1 MLAAW
6 YDRQGA
12 AADVLQVG
20 ELPDPQPAAGEV
32 RVRLAVSGVNPGD
45 TKKRDG
51 WLGNPMPFP
60 RVIPHSD
67 GAGVIDAV
75 GSGVAAARLGQ
86 RVWVYGA
93 QSYRPFG
100 TAAQMTVVPDN
111 QAVALPDA
119 VSGELG
125 ASLGIPGITAHRCV
139 FSDGPV
145 TGKRVLVHG
154 APGAV
159 SSMAAQLAR
168 WKGATVVG
176 TVRRTEDVEQ
186 VDHTVCESVVAL
198 DGPNPVQAV
207 RDIAPDGVDRVIEV
221 SLSDNIDFDMAVVA
235 NDAVVAAYAS
245 RANRPEVPFW
255 PLLFANTTLR
265 MMGSDDFSTSAK
277 AIAVQELTAAASLGV
292 LQLVVAARYELSD
305 IALAHNQVDAG
316 ARGRILLTHL

>member
-1 MLAAW
+1 
-6 YDRQGA
+6 
-12 AADVLQVG
+12 
-20 ELPDPQPAAGEV
+20 
-32 RVRLAVSGVNPGD
+32 
-45 TKKRDG
+45 
-51 WLGNPMPFP
+51 MPFP

-111 QAVALPDA
+111 QAVALPDD

-139 FSDGPV
+139 FSHGPV

-154 APGAV
+154 VLGAV

-168 WKGATVVG
+168 WEGATVVG

-186 VDHTVCESVVAL
+186 VDPTVCESVVAL

-207 RDIAPDGVDRVIEV
+207 RDIAPDGVDRVIEI

-316 ARGRILLTHL
+316 VRGRILLTNL

>member
-1 MLAAW
+1 
-6 YDRQGA
+6 
-12 AADVLQVG
+12 
-20 ELPDPQPAAGEV
+20 
-32 RVRLAVSGVNPGD
+32 
-45 TKKRDG
+45 
-51 WLGNPMPFP
+51 
-60 RVIPHSD
+60 
-67 GAGVIDAV
+67 
-75 GSGVAAARLGQ
+75 
-86 RVWVYGA
+86 
-93 QSYRPFG
+93 
-100 TAAQMTVVPDN
+100 MTVVPDN

-154 APGAV
+154 VLGAV

-221 SLSDNIDFDMAVVA
+221 SLSDNIDFYIASWQTMPWSRRTPAV
-235 NDAVVAAYAS
+235 
-245 RANRPEVPFW
+245 P
-255 PLLFANTTLR
+255 
-265 MMGSDDFSTSAK
+265 
-277 AIAVQELTAAASLGV
+277 TAPKCRSGPCYSPIRRCA
-292 LQLVVAARYELSD
+292 
-305 IALAHNQVDAG
+305 
-316 ARGRILLTHL
+316 

>member
-6 YDRQGA
+6 YDRHGA
-12 AADVLQVG
+12 AADVLQIG
-20 ELPDPQPAAGEV
+20 ELPDPEPAAGEV

-45 TKKRDG
+45 TKKRAG
-51 WLGNPMPFP
+51 WLNNPMPFP
-60 RVIPHSD
+60 RVVPHSD

-75 GSGVAAARLGQ
+75 GTGVAATRVGQ

-111 QAVALPDA
+111 QAVAVPDA
-119 VSGELG
+119 ISDELG

-139 FSDGPV
+139 FGDGPV
-145 TGKRVLVHG
+145 AGMRMLVHG
-154 APGAV
+154 VLGAV
-159 SSMAAQLAR
+159 GSMAAQLAR

-176 TVRRTEDVEQ
+176 TVRHTEDVEQ
-186 VDHTVCESVVAL
+186 VDPTVCESVIAL

-207 RDIAPDGVDRVIEV
+207 RDIAADGVDRVIEV
-221 SLSDNIDFDMAVVA
+221 SLSANIDLDMAVVA

-245 RANRPEVPFW
+245 RADRPEVPFW

-265 MMGSDDFSTSAK
+265 MMGSDDFSASAK
-277 AIAVQELTAAASLGV
+277 AMAVQDLTTAASLG
-292 LQLVVAARYELSD
+292 LLLPVVAARYELAD
-305 IALAHNQVDAG
+305 IALAHDHVDAG

>member
-51 WLGNPMPFP
+51 WLGNPMSFP

-75 GSGVAAARLGQ
+75 GSGVASARLGQ

-145 TGKRVLVHG
+145 TGKSVLVHG
-154 APGAV
+154 VLGAV

-221 SLSDNIDFDMAVVA
+221 SLSDNIDFDTAVVA

-316 ARGRILLTHL
+316 ARGRILLTPL